1 MELEF
6 NDAKMDPL
14 HPYGNPCS
22 FCGIPHDEDE
32 WGVMGWIGILPLSL
46 CGDCTAGIYNMVYQ
60 MTSIEEFEELI
71 TVRKMEEASAQE
83 DTGKST

>member
-1 MELEF
+1 MEVEST
-6 NDAKMDPL
+6 NPKNDPL

-22 FCGIPHDEDE
+22 FCGTEFEEGE

-60 MTSIEEFEELI
+60 TTSIEEFEELI
-71 TVRKMEEASAQE
+71 NTRKMEEDSVE
-83 DTGKST
+83 S